1 MTYPGANDIN
11 NLMENNTNKKHI
23 IKKPT
28 ITKLGKAKELITQ
41 IPQVENKNSV
51 SASDEF
57 SVFTVT

>member
-1 MTYPGANDIN
+1 
-11 NLMENNTNKKHI
+11 MENNTKKKHI
-23 IKKPT
+23 NKKPT

-57 SVFTVT
+57 SVFTIT